1 MGTETNKD
9 ERSTP
14 EYLAQLLKD
23 KKQIQAFPN
32 VFVHLEKLLDEVIIR
47 DGCRDLAAILNLAL
61 RCTRKE
67 MEFYCI
73 EKEKLSENFAYFI
86 CEIVCNS
93 VEKGIACVIIHRRP
107 KIAPKKARKDETTG
121 QEINRVRLQLFHHK
135 GNGRIPLD
143 LPEPIGPVQT
153 ISEKL
158 YVPVK
163 EHPDFNFVGRILGP
177 RGMTAKEL
185 EQFTG
190 CKIMVRGKG
199 SMRDKKKEEQNRGK
213 PNWEHLNEELHVLI
227 TVEDTVNRAEV
238 KMAKAMEEVKKLL
251 VPAPEGE
258 DDLKKMQL
266 MELAILNGTY
276 RDSKAIPLARKSQA
290 CLRER
295 QGNPDG
301 EDDLK
306 KRQLME
312 LAIINGTYRDTSK
325 PPTTQA
331 GGGQSSTSTHAF
343 GLPWNAQLQTMQ
355 MLGQFDTSGLDHKS
369 ILKTSEAPRFLTAA
383 SPLTAGISQLRSPT
397 PAGAPLILAPRMPQV
412 ATSSATMINPPPLV
426 SPTDSAAT
434 GLIRQPVQ
442 CLRCE
447 GPWTLYGHTLTQGWL
462 FHKFGGS
469 CAYETNSN
477 PPEHLKNKS
486 ELQNTGSGASIKGS
500 NARHLTLSPT
510 MFYSQ

>member
-32 VFVHLEKLLDEVIIR
+32 VFVHLEKLLDE
-47 DGCRDLAAILNLAL
+47 
-61 RCTRKE
+61 
-67 MEFYCI
+67 
-73 EKEKLSENFAYFI
+73 
-86 CEIVCNS
+86 
-93 VEKGIACVIIHRRP
+93 
-107 KIAPKKARKDETTG
+107 
-121 QEINRVRLQLFHHK
+121 EINRVRLQLFHHK

-276 RDSKAIPLARKSQA
+276 RDSKAIPLA
-290 CLRER
+290 
-295 QGNPDG
+295 
-301 EDDLK
+301 
-306 KRQLME
+306 
-312 LAIINGTYRDTSK
+312 
-325 PPTTQA
+325 
-331 GGGQSSTSTHAF
+331 HAF

-369 ILKTSEAPRFLTAA
+369 ILKTSENSCLGRLNGGARFPQTSQMFTSGAFSDIGYGDYQFSEAPRFLTAA

-434 GLIRQPVQ
+434 GLMYNPYEYPYSLQPAA
-442 CLRCE
+442 
-447 GPWTLYGHTLTQGWL
+447 TLVEYPTSIEQTAAGAVPKMRRTLDTVRTHPYTRVAL
-462 FHKFGGS
+462 
-469 CAYETNSN
+469 
-477 PPEHLKNKS
+477 P
-486 ELQNTGSGASIKGS
+486 
-500 NARHLTLSPT
+500 
-510 MFYSQ
+510 